1 MTSPP
6 STPDPRAELVR
17 QLALLL
23 TETDL
28 NEIELTDGALQ
39 IRVARSTPPPVPIA
53 AAGAAISA
61 TIAPAT
67 AIAPSAPA
75 QEENPHLSHPGLVTS
90 PMVGV
95 VYTSPEPDA
104 PAFAGVG
111 DTVAVGAT
119 LLLIEAMK
127 VFNPITA
134 PRAGRVIRMFV
145 TNGTPVEYG
154 EPLLVIE

>member
-1 MTSPP
+1 MTVSNT
-6 STPDPRAELVR
+6 SSDPRAELVR

-23 TETDL
+23 AETNL
-28 NEIELTDGALQ
+28 SEIEVTDGDLH
-39 IRVARSTPPPVPIA
+39 IRVARTLSAPPPTAAVATLVP
-53 AAGAAISA
+53 
-61 TIAPAT
+61 TAPL
-67 AIAPSAPA
+67 PA
-75 QEENPHLSHPGLVTS
+75 SVPGLPAHEDNAHLSHPGLITS

-104 PAFAGVG
+104 PPFASVG
-111 DTVAVGAT
+111 DTVAEGAT

-134 PRAGRVIRMFV
+134 PRSGRVIRVFV
-145 TNGTPVEYG
+145 ANGAPVEYG

>member
-1 MTSPP
+1 MTAPP

-23 TETDL
+23 AETDL
-28 NEIELTDGALQ
+28 SEIELTDGGLQ
-39 IRVARSTPPPVPIA
+39 IRIARNSPPVASAAIAAPTIPAATAVTPP
-53 AAGAAISA
+53 
-61 TIAPAT
+61 AP
-67 AIAPSAPA
+67 P
-75 QEENPHLSHPGLVTS
+75 QEENAHLSHPGLITS

-95 VYTSPEPDA
+95 VYTSPEPNA
-104 PAFAGVG
+104 PAFVAVG
-111 DTVAVGAT
+111 DKVAAGAT

-134 PRAGRVIRMFV
+134 PRAGRIIQIFV